1 MWKSNRKDE
10 CFDLYSD
17 ACQDCLDRLL
27 SPDLRSPLADA
38 IGNGKTLAVVNK
50 QRGAVVV
57 RKALDKLL
65 SDLEKPTIKKAE
77 DDEVAKLRG
86 HAAEAQEV
94 EDGQTSDH
102 VNELV
107 EELNEIESSYLEQGY
122 TKERNPSNS
131 NSTGAA
137 EASPRPD
144 NSAGS
149 LLTRAKTAEAMVVA
163 LKKQLAAV
171 VAATAARS
179 TDAAGTA
186 PAGSTTTA
194 SAAGAVA
201 GAAGASAIAV
211 RRPAAGAVG
220 GADPAEVR
228 KLNRKIKD
236 LEAQI
241 KSGAGSGG
249 GVASA
254 DMKALQQNEKVLQ
267 KKLKDVESNFKRE
280 SKGIEMRAVKAEN
293 ALQKIESTHS
303 AVVSERDKLRA
314 ENAKLSGLTS
324 ELATLKAKTEYFQQV
339 EVQLDTK
346 TKEYDVL
353 AEQFKKETT
362 LRKKYKNELEDL
374 KGAIRVYARCR
385 PMARYEIEKGCKSVV
400 EIKDETSLKVV
411 TSRGDKEFEFDAVFS
426 DQSTQ
431 DQVFEDTKRLV
442 ESCIDGFNVCLFA
455 YGQTGSGKTF
465 TMTGSPG
472 MPGLTPKAIDELFRL
487 VDERVHL
494 NVRVTTYFVE
504 LYNDNLVDLYWV
516 LDNKGKGGNPEPP
529 KLDIKMDA
537 KKMVYIR
544 NCVIKDATSPAELMD
559 LFNSGNVERHTGATK
574 MNAESSRSHSIF
586 AIMVDCY
593 DTATKRTTTGK
604 LSLVDLAGSERAD
617 KTGAAAERLK

>member
-1 MWKSNRKDE
+1 M
-10 CFDLYSD
+10 YAD

-27 SPDLRSPLADA
+27 SPDLRSGLVDA
-38 IGNGKTLAVVNK
+38 ISNGKTLAVQNK

-65 SDLEKPTIKKAE
+65 SDLEKPNIKKAE

-86 HAAEAQEV
+86 QAAEAQEV
-94 EDGQTSDH
+94 EDGQTGDH

-107 EELNEIESSYLEQGY
+107 EELNQIENSFLEQGY

-131 NSTGAA
+131 SSTG
-137 EASPRPD
+137 EAQSSPRPD

-149 LLTRAKTAEAMVVA
+149 LLARAKTAEAQVIA

-179 TDAAGTA
+179 GEASGAAPAAAG
-186 PAGSTTTA
+186 
-194 SAAGAVA
+194 
-201 GAAGASAIAV
+201 GAAGALAA
-211 RRPAAGAVG
+211 RRPAAGAAT

-241 KSGAGSGG
+241 KSGAGGG

-293 ALQKIESTHS
+293 ALQKIESTYTS
-303 AVVSERDKLRA
+303 VVSERDKLKT
-314 ENAKLSGLTS
+314 ENTKLSGLTG
-324 ELATLKAKTEYFQQV
+324 ELAALKAKTEYFLQV
-339 EVQLDTK
+339 EAQLGTK
-346 TKEYDVL
+346 TQEYDML

-385 PMARYEIEKGCKSVV
+385 PMAKYEIEKGCKSVV
-400 EIKDETSLKVV
+400 EIKDETSLKVI
-411 TSRGDKEFEFDAVFS
+411 TSRGDKDFEFDAVFS
-426 DQSTQ
+426 DMSTQ

-465 TMTGSPG
+465 TMTGSPS
-472 MPGLTPKAIDELFRL
+472 MPGLTPKAIGELYRL
-487 VDERVHL
+487 IEERVHL

-504 LYNDNLVDLYWV
+504 LYNDNLVDLYWI
-516 LDNKGKGGNPEPP
+516 LDNKGKAGNLEPP

-544 NCVIKDATSPAELMD
+544 NAVIKDATSPSELMD
-559 LFNSGNVERHTGATK
+559 LFNAGNVERHTGATK

-617 KTGAAAERLK
+617 KTGAAAERLKYVNCVLINLQH